1 MLKAKRVIEKH
12 FTLFYDVVKE
22 HSMVLIEELATQARS
37 SADPV
42 AFLKRKKGEYCIHVQ
57 HINFHVPQII
67 IYTHEFMHAC
77 CKRLLFCEN
86 YIRKT
91 FLTVFP
97 RKLF

>member
-12 FTLFYDVVKE
+12 FTLFHDVVKE
-22 HSMVLIEELATQARS
+22 HSMVLIEELVTQARS

-42 AFLKRKKGEYCIHVQ
+42 AFLKRKKSEYCIHVQ
-57 HINFHVPQII
+57 HINRHVPQIFI
-67 IYTHEFMHAC
+67 PTNLCMHAAKVC
-77 CKRLLFCEN
+77 YSEN
-86 YIRKT
+86 ILSAKT